1 MAGLS
6 HAQPRSLRELMAA
19 VVRRQIVTMK
29 KKACTVVGYCVN
41 GASSQ
46 APDTQVVVIR
56 TMTATRVATESVD
69 LLNVRPGVP
78 DASCRH

>member
-1 MAGLS
+1 MARLS
-6 HAQPRSLRELMAA
+6 HAQPRLLRELMAA
-19 VVRRQIVTMK
+19 VVCRQIVTMK
-29 KKACTVVGYCVN
+29 KACTMAGYRVN

-46 APDTQVVVIR
+46 ATDTQVVVIR

-69 LLNVRPGVP
+69 LPNVRPGVP